1 VREVWHN
8 GVRRHCYVAH
18 VKVRELAVPDSYEIG
33 TDVFPDDRGLFLN
46 PFRAD
51 VLAEATGHRLDVLQ
65 TNHSASRRGV
75 VRGVHFAL
83 LPPGQAKYVHCPRGA
98 AYDVVVDIRVGSP
111 TFGQHD
117 VVRIDD
123 RDFRAVYLAEGLG
136 HMVVALEDDT
146 VVSYLCSTGYDP
158 GREKGISPSDP
169 ELNLPWPT
177 EVEPVLS
184 PRDLAAPTLRQ
195 AAEAGLLPTY
205 EECKAFYTGLRG

>member
-1 VREVWHN
+1 M
-8 GVRRHCYVAH
+8 
-18 VKVRELAVPDSYEIG
+18 KVRELAIPDAYEVS

-51 VLAEATGHRLDVLQ
+51 LLAEATGHRLAVVQ

-83 LPPGQAKYVHCPRGA
+83 LPPGQAKYVYCPRGA
-98 AYDVVVDIRVGSP
+98 ALDVVVDIRVGSP

-136 HMVVALEDDT
+136 HLIVALEDDT
-146 VVSYLCSTGYDP
+146 VAAYLCSTGYDP
-158 GREKGISPSDP
+158 AREKGVSPTDP
-169 ELNLPWPT
+169 ALGLPIPDGA
-177 EVEPVLS
+177 VLS
-184 PRDLAAPTLRQ
+184 PRDLAAPTLAE
-195 AAEAGLLPTY
+195 AAEQGLLPTY
-205 EECKAFYTGLRG
+205 EECRAFYARG

>member
-1 VREVWHN
+1 M
-8 GVRRHCYVAH
+8 
-18 VKVRELAVPDSYEIG
+18 KVRELSIPDAFEVG

-51 VLAEATGHRLDVLQ
+51 VLAEATGHRLAVAQ

-83 LPPGQAKYVHCPRGA
+83 LPPGQAKYVYCPRGA
-98 AYDVVVDIRVGSP
+98 ALDLVVDIRVGSP

-136 HMVVALEDDT
+136 HAVVALEDDT
-146 VVSYLCSTGYDP
+146 VVAYLCSTGYDP
-158 GREKGISPSDP
+158 QREKGVLPTDP
-169 ELNLPWPT
+169 ALGQPLPADAL
-177 EVEPVLS
+177 LS
-184 PRDLAAPTLRQ
+184 PRDLAAPTVAE
-195 AAEAGLLPTY
+195 AAEQGLLPTY
-205 EECKAFYTGLRG
+205 QECRAWYARG